1 MFESAKKVVGD
12 KFVGQLSHYLS
23 KNPENNIEKATNM
36 LYKLAI
42 TEEHKRQIKA
52 AQSILVNPNSNWR
65 ELYLSTMTGVNPAV
79 RDRLVVNFLVHSA
92 LLGLP
97 QQRELEAKLG
107 HGVPWAILIDPTDR
121 CNLRCKGCWAG
132 EYTHKNDLDYALLD
146 RIITEGEE
154 LHIHFYVMSGGE
166 PLVRKNDIVKLAKKH
181 RDSVFHIFTNGTL
194 IDETFAKQCVEAGNI
209 TFAISVDGFE
219 ESTDA
224 RRGAGVYGK
233 LMHSVDILK
242 EYGLFY
248 GFSTTY
254 HRNNVEEVCSDA
266 YIDMLIQKGF
276 RFGWYF
282 TYIPVGADSDLD
294 FMATPAQRA
303 YAYERI
309 HEMRQTKPIFIA
321 DFWNDGE
328 ATDGCIAGG
337 RRYFHINAAGEV
349 EPCAF
354 IHYANGNIHN
364 MSVREALNT
373 PLFRAYQQKYPFND
387 NMLRPCPFID
397 NPQILA
403 DCVNESCAHCTQ
415 QDNMDVNIMARKL
428 ESYAREWGQTAEA
441 IKLGNLH

>member
-1 MFESAKKVVGD
+1 MFNGAKKAVGD
-12 KFVGQLSHYLS
+12 KFVEQLSDYMS
-23 KNPENNIEKATNM
+23 KNPERNIEKTINM
-36 LYKLAI
+36 LNKLAK
-42 TEEHKRQIKA
+42 TEEHKRQLA
-52 AQSILVNPNSNWR
+52 NAQKILADPDSNWH
-65 ELYLSTMTGVNPAV
+65 ELYLSIMTGVNPKV
-79 RDRLVVNFLVHSA
+79 RNRLAVNFLVHSA

-97 QQRELEAKLG
+97 QQRVLETKLG
-107 HGVPWAILIDPTDR
+107 HGIPWAILIDPTDR

-132 EYTHKNDLDYALLD
+132 EYTRKNDLDNELLD

-154 LHIHFYVMSGGE
+154 LHIHFYVLSGGE
-166 PLVRKNDIVKLAKKH
+166 PLVRKQDIVKLAQKH
-181 RDSVFHIFTNGTL
+181 KDSVFHVFTNGTL
-194 IDETFAKQCVEAGNI
+194 IDDKFAAQCVEAGNI

-219 ESTDA
+219 EATDA
-224 RRGAGVYGK
+224 RRGQGVFQK
-233 LMHSVDILK
+233 IMQAADILK
-242 EYGLFY
+242 RYGLFY

-254 HRNNVEEVCSDA
+254 HRKNVEEVCSDT
-266 YIDMLIQKGF
+266 YIEMLIDKGF

-282 TYIPVGADSDLD
+282 TYIPIGAEPDLE

-321 DFWNDGE
+321 DFWNDGQ

-364 MSVREALNT
+364 MSVCDALKT
-373 PLFRAYQQKYPFND
+373 PLFRAYQQKYPFNE

-397 NPQILA
+397 NPQKLA
-403 DCVNESCAHCTQ
+403 ECVNESCAHCTQ
-415 QDNMDVNIMARKL
+415 QNNLDVNDMAKRL
-428 ESYAREWGQTAEA
+428 ETYAMEWGQAADELWG
-441 IKLGNLH
+441 KCLG

>member
-1 MFESAKKVVGD
+1 MFDGAKKVVGD
-12 KFVGQLSHYLS
+12 KFVGQLSRYLS
-23 KNPENNIEKATNM
+23 YNPERNIEKVTNM

-42 TEEHKRQIKA
+42 TEDHKKA
-52 AQSILVNPNSNWR
+52 IREVQKMLVDPNSNWR
-65 ELYLSTMTGVNPAV
+65 ELYLSTMTGVNPQV
-79 RDRLVVNFLVHSA
+79 RDRLVVDFLVHSA

-132 EYTHKNDLDYALLD
+132 EYTHKNDLDYPLLD
-146 RIITEGEE
+146 RIITEAEE
-154 LHIHFYVMSGGE
+154 LHIHFFVMSGGE
-166 PLVRKNDIVKLAKKH
+166 PLVRKADIVKLAKKH

-194 IDETFAKQCVEAGNI
+194 IDDKFAQQCVEAGNI

-224 RRGAGVYGK
+224 RRGKGVYQK
-233 LMHSVDILK
+233 LMHSVDILQQH
-242 EYGLFY
+242 GLFY

-266 YIDMLIQKGF
+266 YINMLIEKGF

-303 YAYERI
+303 YAYEKIR
-309 HEMRQTKPIFIA
+309 EMRQTKPIFIA

-337 RRYFHINAAGEV
+337 RRYFHINAAGEI

-354 IHYANGNIHN
+354 IHYANGNIHD
-364 MSVREALNT
+364 MSVREALKT

-397 NPQILA
+397 NPQALA
-403 DCVNESCAHCTQ
+403 DCVNESCAYCTQ
-415 QDNMDVNIMARKL
+415 QDNMDVNIMAQKL
-428 ESYAREWGQTAEA
+428 EAYAIEWGQTADQ
-441 IKLGNLH
+441 IKKAQLH